1 MDIERVKIDNEGRKE
16 GGKITQTY
24 VMTVNKEI
32 GKWEMNKNKRD
43 NKRRHLRQKA
53 EKMADKIY

>member
-1 MDIERVKIDNEGRKE
+1 MDHERVKIDNEGRKE

-32 GKWEMNKNKRD
+32 GKWEMKKIRD

-53 EKMADKIY
+53 EKKMVDKI

>member
-1 MDIERVKIDNEGRKE
+1 MDHERVKIDNEGRKE

-32 GKWEMNKNKRD
+32 GKWEMNKDKRE

-53 EKMADKIY
+53 EKNG

>member
-1 MDIERVKIDNEGRKE
+1 MDHERVKIDNEGRKE

-32 GKWEMNKNKRD
+32 GKWEMNKDKRE

-53 EKMADKIY
+53 EKKKNG